1 LKDIEKYIEE
11 EVKRKKKAGRKKERS
26 FERNE
31 LTYQTSDLDS
41 ATLQEIIQDHHNH
54 ELVRHSDYTKTHEL
68 ITWSYW

>member
-31 LTYQTSDLDS
+31 LTYQTQL
-41 ATLQEIIQDHHNH
+41 HF
-54 ELVRHSDYTKTHEL
+54 KK
-68 ITWSYW
+68 